1 MYSAL
6 NENIQKLRT
15 SMGLN
20 QVELAKVMNVSKQ
33 CVSNWENDNV
43 QPSIEMLMKLSDF
56 FKVSTDY
63 LLGRTGTDIVDLT
76 GLTTAQA
83 AHFRLLLSDFL
94 KANKKA

>member
-1 MYSAL
+1 
-6 NENIQKLRT
+6 
-15 SMGLN
+15 MGLN